1 MAATALQQAALLHF
15 LCLLLFLQLHVLRV
29 LEIVALQSLAIF
41 ELTVDLVKIRT
52 QFTRAASHVPH
63 HRVPARKQVE
73 ADNTGLQCEL
83 CAIM

>member
-15 LCLLLFLQLHVLRV
+15 LSLLLFLQLHVLRV
-29 LEIVALQSLAIF
+29 LEVVA
-41 ELTVDLVKIRT
+41 
-52 QFTRAASHVPH
+52 H

-73 ADNTGLQCEL
+73 ADNTGVQCEL